1 QRSGRRPAGGID
13 ALDGAG
19 TGWKLAGQG
28 ERREEPPPE
37 LPGLDFG
44 WPDAPAA
51 PQTWPETGRPAQ
63 SNAETEVLESTWPE
77 PVAGEGPG
85 LPAAAT
91 PGERSIQAV
100 IDAIQAVSSEPPRGP
115 SRRQQRAERRRRQVG
130 ERLRNALAENDRP
143 VLIDL
148 AMSGALAE
156 LGESDRND
164 VLQVVRAL
172 SYDAVAR
179 AIATDDDEAILASID
194 RSVFADDGELDS
206 AFRERVRLARQR
218 AEWTERVRVAARE
231 RDGRAGAELLRTPPE
246 QGVERLPEAVRRQV
260 TRLAEEQRAGE
271 AAQVAIRRRDANAL
285 AVALGRLV
293 EVRPV
298 WTERIDADD
307 VVRLLG
313 AEQIEERLVGL
324 LAGGRLADSDQWMV
338 DLVIASGRLPEVTR
352 LAGLS
357 PRDVDRMIH
366 RESAS

>member
-1 QRSGRRPAGGID
+1 
-13 ALDGAG
+13 
-19 TGWKLAGQG
+19 
-28 ERREEPPPE
+28 
-37 LPGLDFG
+37 
-44 WPDAPAA
+44 
-51 PQTWPETGRPAQ
+51 
-63 SNAETEVLESTWPE
+63 
-77 PVAGEGPG
+77 
-85 LPAAAT
+85 
-91 PGERSIQAV
+91 
-100 IDAIQAVSSEPPRGP
+100 
-115 SRRQQRAERRRRQVG
+115 
-130 ERLRNALAENDRP
+130 
-143 VLIDL
+143 
-148 AMSGALAE
+148 
-156 LGESDRND
+156 
-164 VLQVVRAL
+164 
-172 SYDAVAR
+172 
-179 AIATDDDEAILASID
+179 
-194 RSVFADDGELDS
+194 
-206 AFRERVRLARQR
+206 
-218 AEWTERVRVAARE
+218 
-231 RDGRAGAELLRTPPE
+231 
-246 QGVERLPEAVRRQV
+246 VRRQV